1 MSSVTP
7 NSVGTDFSSKL
18 ESLADKL
25 SLVLP
30 SNILLPCL
38 LAIYLPDITSLY
50 ASNFLQTPEPWP
62 SCPASR
68 PSPQDSGPDTGEG
81 GAPCTP
87 SGCSDRRRDA
97 AARTLQARWKAYKHK
112 VSPGGTLAGY
122 AARGPDHA
130 TLPGAPATW
139 SFSSHHVSSVGDMQT
154 PLEVQRTCRPM

>member
-62 SCPASR
+62 SRPASR

-112 VSPGGTLAGY
+112 KKKADLDEVAAALQAAFRGHLVRAKLLSSN
-122 AARGPDHA
+122 ARGSQIPSLPNQV
-130 TLPGAPATW
+130 TLG
-139 SFSSHHVSSVGDMQT
+139 
-154 PLEVQRTCRPM
+154 LETAGG